1 MIIRSIKLL
10 LLVFTTS
17 FIIAG
22 CQKDEDIGGT
32 SVEKLAG
39 EWWVRLSVDG
49 QLISQNFFPLL
60 TYNTADN
67 AGNKMWLD
75 DEEAIWP
82 FKFKVDVNAANQ
94 TFSAASA
101 ESLYSN
107 IKVNLQNGKVLTGV
121 SKGPVS
127 QAVTDSIYFEAEF
140 SDDPGTVY
148 QIHGYAR
155 TRYVED
161 DH

>member
-1 MIIRSIKLL
+1 
-10 LLVFTTS
+10 
-17 FIIAG
+17 
-22 CQKDEDIGGT
+22 
-32 SVEKLAG
+32 
-39 EWWVRLSVDG
+39 
-49 QLISQNFFPLL
+49 
-60 TYNTADN
+60 
-67 AGNKMWLD
+67 MWLD

-94 TFSAASA
+94 TFSATGA

-140 SDDPGTVY
+140 SDDPGTALSNTWLCPDPVC
-148 QIHGYAR
+148 
-155 TRYVED
+155 ED

>member
-1 MIIRSIKLL
+1 MIIRSVKLL
-10 LLVFTTS
+10 LLFFTTS
-17 FIIAG
+17 LIIAG
-22 CQKDEDIGGT
+22 CQKEEDIGGT

-94 TFSAASA
+94 TFAATNA

-140 SDDPGTVY
+140 SDDPGTFY

-155 TRYVED
+155 TRFTED

>member
-1 MIIRSIKLL
+1 MIHRSVKLL
-10 LLVFTTS
+10 LLVFTTG
-17 FIIAG
+17 IIVAG

-32 SVEKLAG
+32 AVEKLAG
-39 EWWVRLSVDG
+39 EWWVQLSVDG

-67 AGNKMWLD
+67 AGNKIWLD
-75 DEEAIWP
+75 DGEAIWP
-82 FKFKVDVNAANQ
+82 FKFKADVNAAAL
-94 TFSAASA
+94 TFSATAA

-107 IKVNLQNGKVLTGV
+107 IKINLQNGKVLMGV

>member
-1 MIIRSIKLL
+1 M
-10 LLVFTTS
+10 
-17 FIIAG
+17 
-22 CQKDEDIGGT
+22 
-32 SVEKLAG
+32 
-39 EWWVRLSVDG
+39 
-49 QLISQNFFPLL
+49 
-60 TYNTADN
+60 
-67 AGNKMWLD
+67 
-75 DEEAIWP
+75 
-82 FKFKVDVNAANQ
+82 NAANQ
-94 TFSAASA
+94 TFAATNA

>member
-1 MIIRSIKLL
+1 MMVRTIKLL
-10 LLVFTTS
+10 LLVFATG
-17 FIIAG
+17 IIAIG

-32 SVEKLAG
+32 AVEKLAG
-39 EWWVRLSVDG
+39 EWWVQLSVDG
-49 QLISQNFFPLL
+49 NLVSQNFFPLL

-82 FKFKVDVNAANQ
+82 FKFKVDVNGANQ
-94 TFSAASA
+94 TFSATGA

-107 IKVNLQNGKVLTGV
+107 ITINLQNGKVLTGV

>member
-1 MIIRSIKLL
+1 
-10 LLVFTTS
+10 
-17 FIIAG
+17 
-22 CQKDEDIGGT
+22 
-32 SVEKLAG
+32 
-39 EWWVRLSVDG
+39 
-49 QLISQNFFPLL
+49 
-60 TYNTADN
+60 
-67 AGNKMWLD
+67 MWLD
-75 DEEAIWP
+75 DEEEIWP
-82 FKFKVDVNAANQ
+82 FKFEVDVNGANQ
-94 TFSAASA
+94 TFSATGA
-101 ESLYSN
+101 ESQYSN
-107 IKVNLQNGKVLTGV
+107 IKINLQNGKVLSDV